1 MVVGEESIMDMEER
15 VAEGGVEEEVG
26 VVVMGEE
33 ESGDIKH
40 DSFPLVWVLFWYL
53 KCSSFF
59 FFVYLAS
66 VMSRFM

>member
-40 DSFPLVWVLFWYL
+40 DSFPLV
-53 KCSSFF
+53 
-59 FFVYLAS
+59 
-66 VMSRFM
+66 